1 MSNAI
6 TTANDFLPAAYEV
19 PNKNDK
25 YMKWEQ
31 GENRFRI
38 MSSPILGFEWWT
50 DGEDGTRKVHR
61 VPMGLNIPTNEVED
75 PSSIRHFWAMIVW
88 NYRAGAIQI
97 LEVTQKLI
105 QQSLRAYAKDE
116 DWGSPVNKYD
126 IVVTRSGTTKEDTK
140 YEVMPKPAKPTDEKI
155 LEEMKNTPIR
165 LEALYEGADPFMQV
179 ATVVNEDVDP
189 EEVETGIEK
198 ARIAAAKI
206 KGVK

>member
-6 TTANDFLPAAYEV
+6 TTANEFLPATYEV

-50 DGEDGTRKVHR
+50 DGEDGSRKVHR

-88 NYRAGAIQI
+88 NYKANAIQI

-165 LEALYEGADPFMQV
+165 LEALYEGADPFIQV

-189 EEVETGIEK
+189 DEVATGIEK
-198 ARIAAAKI
+198 ARLAAAKVRGA
-206 KGVK
+206 K